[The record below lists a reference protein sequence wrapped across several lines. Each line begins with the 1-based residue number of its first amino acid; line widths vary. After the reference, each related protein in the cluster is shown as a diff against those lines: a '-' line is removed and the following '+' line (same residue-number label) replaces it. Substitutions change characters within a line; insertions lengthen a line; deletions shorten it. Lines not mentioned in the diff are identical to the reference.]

1 MIPIARKRVLVVD
14 DAAEV
19 VALCV
24 NLLQTLGYSARGAT
38 RGDAALE
45 VLRREAFDLVIV
57 DYRMP
62 GMNGFELLDQA
73 RLLCQDTLFL
83 LLTGFGTADV
93 VGDATARGFHSV
105 LLKPFRRDDLR
116 DAVARIFGEERDA

>member
-1 MIPIARKRVLVVD
+1 VTPIARKRVLVVD
-14 DAAEV
+14 DAGEV

-24 NLLQTLGYSARGAT
+24 NLLQSLGYGARGAT
-38 RGDAALE
+38 RGDAALDL
-45 VLRREAFDLVIV
+45 LRRESFDLVIV

-62 GMNGFELLDQA
+62 GMNGFELLEQA
-73 RLLCQDTLFL
+73 RVVRPEALFL

-93 VGDATARGFHSV
+93 VGDATARGFHAV

-116 DAVARIFGEERDA
+116 DAVARMLGDGTEA